1 MEHARLTLMAADPAK
16 LPDAVRY
23 IENDARRRIE
33 NEPGNRGMAVSTDDE
48 VGVALV
54 SSFWV
59 SGDAMRESAR
69 ATAPLRA
76 EAARRAGGTVSVE
89 SHEVES
95 ARRMARA
102 EPGAGVR
109 LARLEL
115 DPTRLDDVV
124 GAYEDAALPWLAEA
138 DGFCSHL
145 LFVHRRTGQ
154 AVDETVWRDAGALT
168 ASRSAAAAI
177 RVDAVAASD
186 AVVRS
191 LVEYRLAFTSAPVL

>member
-1 MEHARLTLMAADPAK
+1 
-16 LPDAVRY
+16 
-23 IENDARRRIE
+23 
-33 NEPGNRGMAVSTDDE
+33 
-48 VGVALV
+48 
-54 SSFWV
+54 
-59 SGDAMRESAR
+59 
-69 ATAPLRA
+69 
-76 EAARRAGGTVSVE
+76 
-89 SHEVES
+89 
-95 ARRMARA
+95 MARA
-102 EPGAGVR
+102 EPGAGVC
-109 LARLEL
+109 LTRLEF

-154 AVDETVWRDAGALT
+154 AVDETVWRDAGAMA